1 MYLLHMSHLLFAVQI
16 FNFPQP
22 EKAMFAVYIG
32 FIVVFLVGLAGKSLP
47 SFLGVSE
54 SNQMS
59 VNPIETSTGLSE
71 VVTEET
77 QE

>member
-1 MYLLHMSHLLFAVQI
+1 MSHLLFAAQM

-32 FIVVFLVGLAGKSLP
+32 FIVLFLVALAGKNLP

-54 SNQMS
+54 SSQIS
-59 VNPIETSTGLSE
+59 INPIETSPELLE
-71 VVTEET
+71 VTTEET